1 MLVPLDTEEFLEIFK
16 NDYWNQFIV
25 QGISKNFNQVF
36 YIKSK
41 NKLNKKDISIKKK
54 NQIKF
59 KSIFINQIKKLLN
72 IINKEKYKYF
82 IYKTYL
88 GMTREFLLCLKLGQ
102 IPFFDDVK
110 LNNKKGVL
118 NKKLRESL
126 IKKIKTK
133 GKFENYLSKIFCSQ
147 MPIVFLEKFNELETL
162 VKNNKNLPKK
172 PKKIFS
178 ALSLWGN
185 SAINYYCALKKE
197 ENTKIIYA
205 QHGGGYGITKTHFN
219 TDYEIEV
226 CDKYLSYGWS
236 NSNKKILKFGNIHN
250 LDKKKYIFSN
260 KKKFLTFISNKRHK
274 YSTFINSSALWS
286 IDFIDTVKFYSNFL
300 LNLPKNIQE
309 NTLIRGM
316 PDTDLKKLDF
326 FGTLIKN
333 FKVDNKTD
341 IFDLYNN
348 SKIIIHSINSTSLLE
363 TMYLNIPSI
372 IILDKKIPFSH
383 ISKNIFLD
391 LKKNNIFFDDPKL
404 ASKFI
409 EKIWENGIHTWWN
422 SINVQKTVKK
432 FNLNFSKRRNN
443 VLSDLQKILV
453 NQ

>member
-1 MLVPLDTEEFLEIFK
+1 
-16 NDYWNQFIV
+16 
-25 QGISKNFNQVF
+25 
-36 YIKSK
+36 
-41 NKLNKKDISIKKK
+41 
-54 NQIKF
+54 
-59 KSIFINQIKKLLN
+59 
-72 IINKEKYKYF
+72 
-82 IYKTYL
+82 
-88 GMTREFLLCLKLGQ
+88 
-102 IPFFDDVK
+102 
-110 LNNKKGVL
+110 
-118 NKKLRESL
+118 
-126 IKKIKTK
+126 
-133 GKFENYLSKIFCSQ
+133 
-147 MPIVFLEKFNELETL
+147 
-162 VKNNKNLPKK
+162 
-172 PKKIFS
+172 
-178 ALSLWGN
+178 
-185 SAINYYCALKKE
+185 
-197 ENTKIIYA
+197 
-205 QHGGGYGITKTHFN
+205 
-219 TDYEIEV
+219 
-226 CDKYLSYGWS
+226 
-236 NSNKKILKFGNIHN
+236 
-250 LDKKKYIFSN
+250 
-260 KKKFLTFISNKRHK
+260 
-274 YSTFINSSALWS
+274 
-286 IDFIDTVKFYSNFL
+286 
-300 LNLPKNIQE
+300 
-309 NTLIRGM
+309 M

-333 FKVDNKTD
+333 FKVDNKAD